1 MTPTY
6 MQYFD
11 RYQQDASSFAVNY
24 DIQHL
29 LTGLFEEAG
38 EVAGIL
44 KRVHRGDPDYPSIE
58 DLTKTPKYQTKLA
71 HELGDILWYVATSA
85 HALGFKLSEIADMN
99 LTKLTDR
106 KARNVIQGSGD
117 DR

>member
-1 MTPTY
+1 MTQTY

-11 RYQQDASSFAVNY
+11 RYQQDASAFAINY

-44 KRVHRGDPDYPSIE
+44 KRVHRGDPGYPKIE
-58 DLTKTPKYQTKLA
+58 DLPKTPEYQTKVA
-71 HELGDILWYVATSA
+71 HELGDILWYIATSA
-85 HALGFKLSEIADMN
+85 QVLGYKLSDIAAMN
-99 LTKLTDR
+99 LTKLSDR
-106 KARNVIQGSGD
+106 KNRNVIMGSGD

>member
-11 RYQQDASSFAVNY
+11 RYQADANAFAMNL

-44 KRVHRGDPDYPSIE
+44 KRVHRGDPGYPSIQE
-58 DLTKTPKYQTKLA
+58 LPKTPEYQTKLA

-85 HALGFKLSEIADMN
+85 HALGYKLSDVAAMN

-106 KARNVIQGSGD
+106 KNRNVIMGSGD